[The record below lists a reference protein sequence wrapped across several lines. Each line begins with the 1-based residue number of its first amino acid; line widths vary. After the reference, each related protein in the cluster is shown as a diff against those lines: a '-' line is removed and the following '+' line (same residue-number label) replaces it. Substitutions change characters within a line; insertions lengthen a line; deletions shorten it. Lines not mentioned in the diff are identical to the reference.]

1 MQQANFEAQKRDV
14 FGKGSARA
22 LRRAGQI
29 PAILYGRKK
38 ETMSLQL
45 DEIVFQRFLR
55 SHGESVFI
63 NLDIGDYGVE
73 TVMVK
78 EVQRDP
84 VNQKLLHAD
93 LLRVS
98 LEESVTSAVPVVLVG
113 SAPGILEGGILEFP
127 HRQVLIRCLPALFP
141 EEFRI
146 DISGLGISDI
156 VFASDLPATEG
167 VEFLDDPHTRIVAV
181 TPPKVVEELEEA
193 EEGIEEEI
201 EATAGE
207 EPEMVSRRRDD
218 EE

>member
-1 MQQANFEAQKRDV
+1 
-14 FGKGSARA
+14 
-22 LRRAGQI
+22 
-29 PAILYGRKK
+29 
-38 ETMSLQL
+38 MSLQL

-156 VFASDLPATEG
+156 VF
-167 VEFLDDPHTRIVAV
+167 
-181 TPPKVVEELEEA
+181 
-193 EEGIEEEI
+193 
-201 EATAGE
+201 
-207 EPEMVSRRRDD
+207 
-218 EE
+218 